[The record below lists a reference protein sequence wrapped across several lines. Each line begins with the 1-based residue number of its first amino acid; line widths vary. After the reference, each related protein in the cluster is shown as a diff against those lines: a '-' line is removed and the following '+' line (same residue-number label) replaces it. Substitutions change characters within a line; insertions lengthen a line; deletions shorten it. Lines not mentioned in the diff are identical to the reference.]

1 MSTLRPITASAI
13 EQVRKDLMDALAELA
28 YQVKSD
34 FLYDRERIEQL
45 RERIG
50 ELEQRINLAD
60 SH

>member
-1 MSTLRPITASAI
+1 
-13 EQVRKDLMDALAELA
+13 VRKDLMDALTELA

>member
-1 MSTLRPITASAI
+1 
-13 EQVRKDLMDALAELA
+13 MDALAELA

>member
-1 MSTLRPITASAI
+1 VSTLRPITAAAI
-13 EQVRKDLMDALAELA
+13 EQVRKDLMDALTELA